1 LHGYRV
7 LHRLQ
12 VAPKHLALSQLGC
25 IGFGQART
33 PECGVQARAAQ
44 EAAAAAAAAAEAEAP
59 VHEENAWGIEVVPA
73 DGEASGGGSIG
84 AGSGGVSAAA
94 GARTGPGEPAEGL
107 EYSMPV
113 RRMVLALSGPCRLEP
128 LAPQDDLQRSLPT
141 SIILASHYFPALPDE
156 KRCPVSC
163 SSPSP
168 AACLLKAQV
177 WPLQQHCLTL
187 SGSAH
192 GTACVRRREWMQ
204 RSCVRGRWRRAR
216 AMSRSS

>member
-1 LHGYRV
+1 M
-7 LHRLQ
+7 
-12 VAPKHLALSQLGC
+12 
-25 IGFGQART
+25 
-33 PECGVQARAAQ
+33 QARAAE

-73 DGEASGGGSIG
+73 DGEAGGGSGGGC
-84 AGSGGVSAAA
+84 GGVSAAA

-113 RRMVLALSGPCRLEP
+113 RQRVLALSGHAGLSLRLKTICN
-128 LAPQDDLQRSLPT
+128 ALPT
-141 SIILASHYFPALPDE
+141 SMILVSHYFPALPDE
-156 KRCPVSC
+156 KSCPVSC

-168 AACLLKAQV
+168 AACLLKAKL

-204 RSCVRGRWRRAR
+204 RSCVLGRWRRAR